1 MQNTLSI
8 RYAFW
13 RMCLQDV
20 LGYLEPSIVFK
31 AKVARHVRITHLYML
46 YLFQGTEMC
55 VFIVYMSSSD
65 TQRVAKCCLHEKKNR
80 CSRKRGEG
88 PVHKYLWLELQF
100 GDNLSST
107 RYISK
112 ILLKVML
119 STITSNPVYIIILI
133 AFIWNEVPTMVE
145 IAIF

>member
-1 MQNTLSI
+1 MYLLFICHPVIHRELQN
-8 RYAFW
+8 
-13 RMCLQDV
+13 V
-20 LGYLEPSIVFK
+20 
-31 AKVARHVRITHLYML
+31 
-46 YLFQGTEMC
+46 
-55 VFIVYMSSSD
+55 VYM
-65 TQRVAKCCLHEKKNR
+65 KKKNR

-100 GDNLSST
+100 GDNVSST